1 MVIAFCEMPRLLFIF
16 LLSFHKERLKDFTW
30 SVYGN
35 GRHRM
40 KCATRSVLN
49 GLMRVMTCCD
59 PIWTWWLWSSWATF
73 RRDKKTIVCED
84 GRRNIYKERHLKL
97 KPDVCVCFCERVCV
111 SASVVLGS
119 RLPAMPFLFQWFF
132 LRVCGF
138 EEVFWVQLKE
148 RIKWVTR

>member
-1 MVIAFCEMPRLLFIF
+1 MVIAFCEMPQLLFIF

-30 SVYGN
+30 SICGN

-49 GLMRVMTCCD
+49 GLIRVMTCCD

-84 GRRNIYKERHLKL
+84 GRRNINKERHPKL

-111 SASVVLGS
+111 HECKCSA
-119 RLPAMPFLFQWFF
+119 WFGHAISFPVIF